1 MRKAS
6 RARGI
11 VLTTCAGIVM
21 MIASYPVSAH
31 HSFAIFDQTRAV
43 TIKAVVNKIE
53 WTNPHAYIFF
63 DVVDEQGRRATL
75 AIECGSISLLSR
87 KGWKV
92 NSLRVG
98 DSVSVIYHP
107 LRSGKMGGMLVS
119 VGFPN
124 GVVLRG

>member
-11 VLTTCAGIVM
+11 VRTTCAGIVM

-43 TIKAVVNKIE
+43 KIE

-63 DVVDEQGRRATL
+63 DVADEQGRRATL

>member
-63 DVVDEQGRRATL
+63 DVVDEQGHRATL

>member
-1 MRKAS
+1 MRNNF
-6 RARGI
+6 RLRGI
-11 VLTTCAGIVM
+11 MLTGCVGIVM
-21 MIASYPVSAH
+21 MLAPYPAGAH
-31 HSFAIFDQTRAV
+31 HSFAIFDQARVV
-43 TIKAVVNKIE
+43 TTKAVVNKIE
-53 WTNPHAYIFF
+53 WTNPHAYIFL
-63 DVVDEQGRRATL
+63 DAADEQGHPATL

-98 DSVSVIYHP
+98 DAVSITYHP

-119 VGFPN
+119 VELPG